1 MRSGG
6 EEPRL
11 GSRELYNEKRNKK
24 NEPSRSFPRRIT
36 VIVPSLSPS
45 LRVSTFRVIVDAD
58 SGTRCLFAA
67 TTRRRKKLGREGGG
81 EGDWQTRRIGSAS
94 MKIGGSNSVVIG
106 QGNKG

>member
-1 MRSGG
+1 MRRGI
-6 EEPRL
+6 
-11 GSRELYNEKRNKK
+11 KK
-24 NEPSRSFPRRIT
+24 TNRVARFPAALP